1 MAKRRWPVLLGP
13 PLILVAAFLVVLRQH
28 GPVEAARPFA
38 LKTIGT
44 CALSPASGGAPAP
57 APMLGSWWKR
67 LERLDSAG
75 TLLGHRALIGQGG
88 TTTGGLDLP
97 PESSVSGPVGG
108 LVVVVADDGS
118 RSTVRL
124 ISAASGCGL
133 VIHETDSVVR
143 TAILDGHDGSVLAHL
158 VERGTRADLGTWRLA
173 LRAGGGSDARLV
185 APPLDAAA
193 GVGTV
198 WATVLRLDADGS
210 RLAVQSCADLGCLT
224 RVFDLGR
231 GDSGA
236 PVLIRGL
243 DEGPLLGFA
252 GSRLVTWGA
261 CPGYP
266 CPVLAWDLASGRS
279 RVLLSG
285 AGAAGLTANGRR
297 LVAAI
302 TDASGSHLV
311 EVDPASGRA
320 SRLRGLAP
328 GVGPLVTGPAGA
340 IGLEVADDEIAIASA
355 GAEPESLNPDT
366 AAEEVLP

>member
-44 CALSPASGGAPAP
+44 CALSPASGEAPAP
-57 APMLGSWWKR
+57 LLGSWWKR

-75 TLLGHRALIGQGG
+75 TLLGHRVLIGHGG
-88 TTTGGLDLP
+88 RTTGNLDLP

-108 LVVVVADDGS
+108 LVVIVADDGS

-124 ISAASGCGL
+124 ISAASGCGV
-133 VIHETDSVVR
+133 VIHETDAVVR
-143 TAILDGHDGSVLAHL
+143 TAILDRHDGSVLAHL
-158 VERGTRADLGTWRLA
+158 VERGTRTDLGTWRLVPQ
-173 LRAGGGSDARLV
+173 AGRGSEPSRV
-185 APPLDAAA
+185 APPLETTA

-198 WATVLRLDADGS
+198 WATVLRLDANGS
-210 RLAVQSCADLGCLT
+210 NLAVQSCADLGCLT
-224 RVFDLGR
+224 RVFDLR
-231 GDSGA
+231 PGA
-236 PVLIRGL
+236 AGTPVLIRGPE
-243 DEGPLLGFA
+243 EGPLLGFA

-266 CPVLAWDLASGRS
+266 CPVLAWDLATGRS

-285 AGAAGLTANGRR
+285 ASAAGLTANGRR
-297 LVAAI
+297 LVGVI
-302 TDASGSHLV
+302 TDTSGSHLV
-311 EVDPASGRA
+311 EVDPASGR
-320 SRLRGLAP
+320 SIRLRGLAR
-328 GVGPLVTGPAGA
+328 GVAPLATGPAGT
-340 IGLEVADDEIAIASA
+340 IGLEVADDEVAI
-355 GAEPESLNPDT
+355 GTTGGDPRPLNPDT